1 MDLSTASHVHE
12 SLTEYVSLRM
22 SADMIEAID
31 RVAAEADCTRE
42 AVIREYIGECLPEG
56 WVRRCL
62 PDGRGGVL

>member
-1 MDLSTASHVHE
+1 MDLTTAGHVHE

-31 RVAAEADCTRE
+31 KVAAEAGCTRE

-56 WVRRCL
+56 WVRLRL
-62 PDGRGGVL
+62 PGERGGVF